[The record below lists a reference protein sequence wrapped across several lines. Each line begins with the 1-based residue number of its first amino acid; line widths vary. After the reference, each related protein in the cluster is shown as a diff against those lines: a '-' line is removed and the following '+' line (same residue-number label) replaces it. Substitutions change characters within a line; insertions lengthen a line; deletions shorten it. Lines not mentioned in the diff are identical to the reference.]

1 MKGLKAIG
9 GVLLLCLTLG
19 CKKDKIENFSNEDA
33 ISSISSSQ
41 ISSTKGI
48 NQSDW
53 MSALKWEVAN
63 QPSHSVYYTTINL
76 NNINTSGSTLLVYK
90 QDNTGATAILPFEE
104 NKGSQKIYWYYE
116 MNDGSIMISA
126 DVYGQ
131 VVNPVA
137 ASSFKYIVLS
147 NSAVS
152 DFEKRGVDKTKI
164 MVMPY
169 EKFSELNH

>member
-9 GVLLLCLTLG
+9 GALLLCLTFG

-33 ISSISSSQ
+33 IPSISSSQ
-41 ISSTKGI
+41 ISANGI

-63 QPSHSVYYTTINL
+63 QPSHSVYHTTINL
-76 NNINTSGSTLLVYK
+76 SNINTSGSTLLVYK

-104 NKGSQKIYWYYE
+104 NTGSQKIYWYYE

-131 VVNPVA
+131 VANPVA

-169 EKFSELNH
+169 EKFAELNH